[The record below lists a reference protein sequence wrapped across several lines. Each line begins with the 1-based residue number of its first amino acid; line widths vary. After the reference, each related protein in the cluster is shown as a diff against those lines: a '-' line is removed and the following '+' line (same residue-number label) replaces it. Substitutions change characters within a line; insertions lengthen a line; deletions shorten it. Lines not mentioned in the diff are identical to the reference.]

1 MSHQHPHARGPVF
14 AGPDGVGAPPP
25 PAPPAAGGPADYNA
39 LGAQNTASTSANAG
53 GTDLTSIFKDQME
66 QQKALYAQI
75 TVLNADKN
83 RQSSYLSLGKGVSEK
98 V

>member
-1 MSHQHPHARGPVF
+1 MA
-14 AGPDGVGAPPP
+14 DGSIS
-25 PAPPAAGGPADYNA
+25 PAAPAAATPPTSGAADFNA
-39 LGAQNTASTSANAG
+39 VGQAQTTASTSANSG